1 MLVVTILYSLSLP
14 QTRYSQVES
23 LTYLHQFAVEH
34 HVINSA
40 IDAIVIKEEKELSA
54 MDFKNDQ
61 VWNNVVIQFRLLE
74 KLTCELNL
82 LSWSTYSWAVTGLQH
97 EPYDVSPQGLLCLK
111 LMFRSQGWP
120 WFISTLLPLLVDR
133 LGSATEYGICRYK
146 STIALVHARYLY

>member
-61 VWNNVVIQFRLLE
+61 V
-74 KLTCELNL
+74 
-82 LSWSTYSWAVTGLQH
+82 
-97 EPYDVSPQGLLCLK
+97 
-111 LMFRSQGWP
+111 
-120 WFISTLLPLLVDR
+120 
-133 LGSATEYGICRYK
+133 
-146 STIALVHARYLY
+146 